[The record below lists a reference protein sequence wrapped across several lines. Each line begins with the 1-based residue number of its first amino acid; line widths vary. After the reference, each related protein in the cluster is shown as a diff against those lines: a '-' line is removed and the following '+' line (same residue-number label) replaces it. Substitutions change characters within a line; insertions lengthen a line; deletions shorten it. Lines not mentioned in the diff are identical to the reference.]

1 MVKRAKVYNL
11 IDERYKIDKEIQNI
25 QKECSHP
32 TKSLKS
38 IRENVD
44 SSLFICRWV
53 CNECNSVVGIPN
65 QDEISNYL
73 KQ

>member
-1 MVKRAKVYNL
+1 MVKNTKVSNL
-11 IDERYKIDKEIQNI
+11 IDERYKIDKKIQNI
-25 QKECSHP
+25 QKECDHL

-38 IRENVD
+38 IKENVD

-65 QDEISNYL
+65 PDEMANYL